1 MRRLPAPRRLA
12 MLVLSTSAAFNL
24 ADAAS
29 PESVSDARCLIVAVS
44 LLQSPNNTTRAAAAS
59 SALYY
64 LGRLDGR
71 EPDVDLQKLVQDEVK
86 KLSPEDIQS
95 EAQRCGHFLSAR
107 GKVVSDIGKALA
119 K

>member
-1 MRRLPAPRRLA
+1 MKKRFVLMFMLLA
-12 MLVLSTSAAFNL
+12 MCNVLRAT
-24 ADAAS
+24 S

-44 LLQSPNNTTRAAAAS
+44 LLQSPNNATRAAASS

-71 EPDVDLQKLVQDEVK
+71 EPSVDLEKLLVELSKQI
-86 KLSPEDIQS
+86 SPEEVRL
-95 EAQRCGHFLSAR
+95 EAQRCGQILSLR
-107 GKVVSDIGKALA
+107 GKVMSDIGRKLA